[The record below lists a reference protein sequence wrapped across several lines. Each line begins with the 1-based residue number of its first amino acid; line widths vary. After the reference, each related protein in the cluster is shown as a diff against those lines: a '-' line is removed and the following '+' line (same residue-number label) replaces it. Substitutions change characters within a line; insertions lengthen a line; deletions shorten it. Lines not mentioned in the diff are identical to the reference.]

1 MKVCAMGLQRIRQ
14 SMAALSALALAVPAT
29 PALAVHGQTQTTLG
43 RQVVLRADAPSVSP
57 VHSARALYVLHCA
70 GCHGLDGS
78 GAAAARVPDMRQA
91 GRFLRVPGGREFLIQ
106 VPGVMGSGLDDA
118 QVAQV
123 SNWLLATLARDSVP
137 TGHRPY
143 EAEEVR
149 RWRQQ
154 PLLDVAT
161 VRAALAQQARQQ
173 GWPVAPAL

>member
-1 MKVCAMGLQRIRQ
+1 MGLQRIRQ
-14 SMAALSALALAVPAT
+14 AMAALCAFALAGPTT

-78 GAAAARVPDMRQA
+78 GAAAARVPDMRQV

-123 SNWLLATLARDSVP
+123 SNWLLAHLATDSVP
-137 TGHRPY
+137 SPHRPY
-143 EAEEVR
+143 EAAEVARLR
-149 RWRQQ
+149 RQA
-154 PLLDVAT
+154 LVDVGAA
-161 VRAALAQQARQQ
+161 RAALAQQAAER